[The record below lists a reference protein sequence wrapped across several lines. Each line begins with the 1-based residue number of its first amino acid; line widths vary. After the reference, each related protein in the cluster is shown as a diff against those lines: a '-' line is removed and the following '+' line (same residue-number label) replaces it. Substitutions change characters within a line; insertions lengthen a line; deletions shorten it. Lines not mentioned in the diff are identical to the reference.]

1 MLHPT
6 LLFNDIPLSNNLFQK
21 HLGLTLDIKL
31 NFSEHI
37 KSITRKISKTLGLLR
52 KFQQILPRSS
62 LLTIYKTFIRSQL
75 DYADIIYDQAY
86 NSAFHDKLESIQY
99 NACLAITGAIR
110 GTSTE
115 KIYQELG
122 LESLKSR
129 RWLTRLSYNI
139 PPIKVRHDYFKNSF
153 FPSAITE
160 WNKLDLNI
168 RNSASLNTFKKKLLN
183 FIRPCA
189 NSIFDIHNPLGI
201 KLLTRLRLGLSHLH
215 EHKFRHCFQDTLNP
229 LCECSKDIES
239 TMHFFLHCTN
249 FLIPRQI
256 LFQKIRNID
265 DSILPQSETQL
276 TQTLLYGNQNYHSTI
291 NRLIIISTI
300 EYLISTERLK
310 CSLFD

>member
-1 MLHPT
+1 M
-6 LLFNDIPLSNNLFQK
+6 S
-21 HLGLTLDIKL
+21 
-31 NFSEHI
+31 
-37 KSITRKISKTLGLLR
+37 LLR
-52 KFQQILPRSS
+52 SFQQILSRSS
-62 LLTIYKTFIRSQL
+62 LLTIYKTFIRSRL

-86 NSAFHDKLESIQY
+86 NSTFHDKLESIQY
-99 NACLAITGAIR
+99 NACLAITVAIR

-115 KIYQELG
+115 KLYQELG

-129 RWLTRLSYNI
+129 RWFRKLCHFYKIFNKKSPSYLFKLIPNFNRVHNTRLSYNI

-153 FPSAITE
+153 FPSAIIE
-160 WNKLDLNI
+160 WNKLVLNI

-215 EHKFRHCFQDTLNP
+215 EHKFRHCFQDTLNS
-229 LCECSKDIES
+229 LCECGKDIES
-239 TMHFFLHCTN
+239 TMPFFFHCTN
-249 FLIPRQI
+249 SLIPRQT

-265 DSILPQSETQL
+265 DSILSQSETQL
-276 TQTLLYGNQNYHSTI
+276 TQTLLYGNQNYHSSI

-300 EYLISTERLK
+300 EYLISTKRFK